1 MSIRMQ
7 ESSNTGGENLPKTM
21 DEPQS
26 IPLMG
31 GVARPEGIPEAT
43 DLDLDSGAAPT
54 RSVSAGTLIILGVL
68 VVAAGS
74 LYAMRLSQ
82 QDIAAGTAAAKDVEA
97 KVEQALAKL
106 TQPQAMAADDPL
118 AKRNLDALFRDTDS
132 IITMFASDM
141 TKRQV
146 PIDYVQKNPF
156 VLPVT
161 REPDPT
167 PVPGAPVQVVERRDD
182 GRLKKIQAEVKEL
195 KLQTVMEGRV
205 PVAIINGS
213 FVQVGQKVGSLV
225 LKSLDSKTRSVEL
238 EWENQTFKLTMEE
251 KPGDG
256 KGRSGLR

>member
-7 ESSNTGGENLPKTM
+7 ENSSGGENLPKTL

-43 DLDLDSGAAPT
+43 DLDLDSGASPS

-82 QDIAAGTAAAKDVEA
+82 QDLAAGTAAAKDVEA

-106 TQPQAMAADDPL
+106 TQPQAMAPDDPL

-132 IITMFASDM
+132 IISMFASDM

-156 VLPVT
+156 VMPLT
-161 REPDPT
+161 REPE
-167 PVPGAPVQVVERRDD
+167 PVVAPNGMPAPVVERRDD

-205 PVAIINGS
+205 PVAIINGG

-251 KPGDG
+251 KPGDA